1 MRAQSVCGGSR
12 SLGRA
17 GRASG
22 TSQTLLLISSFT
34 IGDFSISNCRIVQN
48 FESIEKYFN
57 ILIEGRGN
65 IGLL

>member
-1 MRAQSVCGGSR
+1 MADPVHLAEQGEQVARVRPFCLFHYLRFS
-12 SLGRA
+12 
-17 GRASG
+17 
-22 TSQTLLLISSFT
+22 T
-34 IGDFSISNCRIVQN
+34 IGDFSISNCHIVQN